1 MCQKDEFIKQKR
13 LFLSHNELYVSYC
26 FSRPRGRKRDE
37 GFSTAETKVFTE
49 PQARSKSWV
58 EAVEK
63 PEWAFFCPEDY
74 SKSSENTIFHHTQRF
89 FTLFCP
95 RIHFSALGLQNLT
108 RPGLKNL
115 FSLSWFRKNAERD
128 EKVLPRRSHKRQI
141 GGKGVIFWIKISR
154 IWL

>member
-1 MCQKDEFIKQKR
+1 MSSR
-13 LFLSHNELYVSYC
+13 LYVSYC

-128 EKVLPRRSHKRQI
+128 EKVLLLSNIEVPSILGSELASSEPRRRWGCWNWANI
-141 GGKGVIFWIKISR
+141 ADV
-154 IWL
+154 